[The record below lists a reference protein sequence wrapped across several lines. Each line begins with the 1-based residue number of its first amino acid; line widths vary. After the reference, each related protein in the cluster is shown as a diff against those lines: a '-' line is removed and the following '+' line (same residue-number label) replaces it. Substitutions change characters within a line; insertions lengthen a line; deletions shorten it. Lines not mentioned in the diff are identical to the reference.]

1 MLTELLQEAG
11 FIHKFDQLEGQ
22 LRRADIAQ
30 LKEILRDDYAV
41 NLQLDQVD
49 SLPPMHCGGAAMDHH
64 KIKGLYGMKLEVG
77 RGVDDGT
84 KVSTV
89 QGLIDNIRHELMHI
103 KHVSDVG
110 VDHEDYKMPVSNDP
124 KSTVAYTYQY
134 MERAPQALDLC
145 TALAATD
152 SNPDEFMQAVNRTV
166 EKVDIE
172 QDHAH
177 EIETISRHAML
188 DVHGHN
194 TIHGHI
200 GSENER
206 YLYVVHH
213 HVTTMAMAKIML
225 KQMEA
230 GKDKTHLKNMLG
242 SFQKQVRN
250 KFSEARAYF
259 RKHSGDRHQSFKTT
273 QARIDE
279 LDTAQT
285 QFVSGLSAL
294 MGKKRS
300 AA

>member
-30 LKEILRDDYAV
+30 LKEILRAEYAV
-41 NLQLDQVD
+41 KLQIAQVPA
-49 SLPPMHCGGAAMDHH
+49 LPPMHCGGAAIDHH
-64 KIKGLYGMKLEVG
+64 KISGLYGMKLEVG
-77 RGVDDGT
+77 RGVEDTT

-103 KHVSDVG
+103 KHISAVD
-110 VDHEDYKMPVSNDP
+110 VDHEAYKMPGSNDP
-124 KSTVAYTYQY
+124 KSNVAYTYQY

-152 SNPDEFMQAVNRTV
+152 SNPDEFIQAVNRTV
-166 EKVDIE
+166 EKVDID

-177 EIETISRHAML
+177 EIESIARHAMV
-188 DVHGHN
+188 DVHGHD

-200 GSENER
+200 DSENGR

-230 GKDKTHLKNMLG
+230 SKDKTHLKNMLG
-242 SFQKQVRN
+242 SFQKQVRS
-250 KFSEARAYF
+250 KFPEARAYF
-259 RKHSGDRHQSFKTT
+259 RKHTGDRHQAFKTT
-273 QARIDE
+273 QVRVAE

-285 QFVSGLSAL
+285 QFTSGLSAL

-300 AA
+300 AG